1 MALSIEDCY
10 AIEQLLHRYCHNA
23 DYNPPEAMRK
33 LFTDDAVFEIGA
45 MNVRCEGLEAILAF
59 FNHARGS
66 FPPSQHVTSNL
77 VIEGEG
83 DNAQCSSYLQM
94 VTIVDGTAQIG
105 ITGRYMDKLRRTADG
120 WRLSERTIVSN

>member
-1 MALSIEDCY
+1 MPLNIEDCY
-10 AIEQLLHRYCHNA
+10 AIEQLLRRYCHNA
-23 DYNPPEAMRK
+23 DYNPPEAMRR

-77 VIEGEG
+77 VIEGDG
-83 DNAQCSSYLQM
+83 DDAQCSSYVQM
-94 VTIVDGTAQIG
+94 VTTVDGKTQISMV
-105 ITGRYMDKLRRTADG
+105 GRYIDKLRRTTDG
-120 WRLSERTIVSN
+120 WRLAERIVVGN